1 MTMQARLFLCGML
14 GLLFALHARAGGDV
28 DAWRKLYVDECAF
41 DFCGV
46 DAAKYRKDE
55 HVGVSEKQIGIRA
68 KLECFKTEGRRSF
81 LDMAWRTEEA
91 SRSGDKDTF
100 IKEAKKMSSFLLDLH
115 SAHESNDTNV
125 FDRVYY
131 ERYLERFEYLVA
143 RAAEGCRLLGIPADC
158 VRECLPDELFE
169 TTNQL
174 NRELMWKLKVFRNF
188 IAIGVAIHGYA
199 SSSGALPESLDPLN
213 LPPWMLACP
222 RGMKVHYEAK
232 GKEWQLIC
240 AGPGIPRESLMFNVY
255 VPLLQGMM
263 HLWPWSSC
271 TRYSSDFSAK
281 RLALY
286 RDGELNK
293 GTPWYC
299 VMDKGYVVGAKVT
312 GSSQDVESSSVGG
325 SR

>member
-1 MTMQARLFLCGML
+1 MAMHARLVLCGML
-14 GLLFALHARAGGDV
+14 GLVLALHARASGDV

-55 HVGVSEKQIGIRA
+55 HVGVSEKQISIRA
-68 KLECFKTEGRRSF
+68 KFESFKTEGRRSF

-91 SRSGDKDTF
+91 SRSGSKDKF
-100 IKEAKKMSSFLLDLH
+100 MAEAKKMSSFLMDLH
-115 SAHESNDTNV
+115 SFHESDDTNV
-125 FDRVYY
+125 FDRVYF
-131 ERYLERFEYLVA
+131 ESYLERFEYLVA
-143 RAAEGCRLLGIPADC
+143 RAAEGYRLLGMPADY

-169 TTNQL
+169 TTDQQ
-174 NRELMWKLKVFRNF
+174 NRELMWKRKVFRNF
-188 IAIGVAIHGYA
+188 IAIGVAINGYT
-199 SSSGALPESLDPLN
+199 SSSGALPESLDSLN
-213 LPPWMLACP
+213 LLPWMLECP
-222 RGMKVHYEAK
+222 RGMKVYYEAK
-232 GKEWQLIC
+232 GKEWQLLC
-240 AGPGIPRESLMFNVY
+240 AGPRIPRGYLVFNVY

-271 TRYSSDFSAK
+271 ARYSSDFSAK

-299 VMDKGYVVGAKVT
+299 VMQRGYVVGSKALE
-312 GSSQDVESSSVGG
+312 GAQDAESSSVGKV
-325 SR
+325 R